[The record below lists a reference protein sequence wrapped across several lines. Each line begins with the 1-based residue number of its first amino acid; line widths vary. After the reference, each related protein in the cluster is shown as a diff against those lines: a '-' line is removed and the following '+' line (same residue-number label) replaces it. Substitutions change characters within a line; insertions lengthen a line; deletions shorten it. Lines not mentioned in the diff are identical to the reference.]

1 MKQQLDKQTYINIVK
16 FTLQSM
22 MDQAKENKEYNLIAD
37 TIYYYEKT
45 IKPEGVLTTDEFLEL
60 CRKAGIK

>member
-1 MKQQLDKQTYINIVK
+1 MEQQLDKKTYINIVK
-16 FTLQSM
+16 FTLQAM
-22 MDQAKENKEYNLIAD
+22 MDQAKENKEYNLTAD

-60 CRKAGIK
+60 CREVGIK